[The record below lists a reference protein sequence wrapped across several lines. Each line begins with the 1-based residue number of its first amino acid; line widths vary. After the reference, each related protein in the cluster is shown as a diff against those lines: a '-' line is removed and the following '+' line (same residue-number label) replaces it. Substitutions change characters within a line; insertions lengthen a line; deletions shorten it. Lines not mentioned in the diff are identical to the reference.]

1 MQRVEQGAHGDR
13 TALTTPYATL
23 SPACLN
29 QYHNISQAP
38 SRAAATTASTGIRA
52 KATPAPHKTEAS
64 EKEK

>member
-1 MQRVEQGAHGDR
+1 MQRVEQEAHGDR

-29 QYHNISQAP
+29 QYPNISQAP

-52 KATPAPHKTEAS
+52 KATPAPHKTEAA

>member
-1 MQRVEQGAHGDR
+1 MQKVEQGARGDR

-29 QYHNISQAP
+29 QYPNISQAP

-52 KATPAPHKTEAS
+52 KATPAPRKTEAS